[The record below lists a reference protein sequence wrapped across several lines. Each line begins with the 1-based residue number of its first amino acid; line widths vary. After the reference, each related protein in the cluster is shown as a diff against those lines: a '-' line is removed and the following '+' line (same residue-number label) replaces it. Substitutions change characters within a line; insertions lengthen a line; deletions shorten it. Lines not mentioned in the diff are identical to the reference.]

1 MIREAQV
8 VGRVPYMVIIGQQE
22 AENGTVSIRNRDTAQ
37 TTTMP
42 LDEFLEKIACENNSR
57 ANSLCL

>member
-37 TTTMP
+37 TETMT
-42 LDEFLEKIACENNSR
+42 LDEFIAKITAEIQSR
-57 ANSLCL
+57 Q